1 MMNKRLYIPVII
13 ANLFLMVLLSLP
25 LTGHAQLGD
34 DFVDPDAP
42 IPIDGGISILLAAG
56 IGYGI
61 KKANEHRKKNKSV
74 PFI

>member
-1 MMNKRLYIPVII
+1 MKRVFFLII
-13 ANLFLMVLLSLP
+13 TNFIILVFLTFP

-42 IPIDGGISILLAAG
+42 VPIDGGISILIAAG

-61 KKANEHRKKNKSV
+61 KKARDQRKKNNCV
-74 PFI
+74 PLF